1 MISITKWPC
10 VLVANQRSGSTAL
23 AINLAKQ
30 NDAIYYIEPF
40 EQRVGLT
47 SFMESLK
54 DSNKKWLVKC
64 MIDKIRPGHPYK
76 KLLDIPNIYKIRLF
90 RTNTVAQ
97 VASLYLSGITKMWFG
112 NQLPG
117 LNERHLIP
125 LDELSLLPLDNDL
138 MQHCASQITN
148 NNRFLRDADKFVF
161 DITCRY
167 ESLNLDNCD
176 WRKSE
181 LPDNYSKMLEFA
193 EMHLR
198 RAGHSLTFSL

>member
-1 MISITKWPC
+1 MISINKWPC

-23 AINLAKQ
+23 AIDLAKQ
-30 NDAIYYIEPF
+30 NDAKYYIEPF

-54 DSNKKWLVKC
+54 DSNKKWIVKC
-64 MIDKIRPGHPYK
+64 MIDKVHFGHPYK
-76 KLLDIPNIYKIRLF
+76 KLLENPDVYKIRLF
-90 RTNTVAQ
+90 RTDTVAQ
-97 VASLYLSGITKMWFG
+97 VASLYLSGITNMWFG

-117 LNERHLIP
+117 LKERHLIP
-125 LDELSLLPLDNDL
+125 LDELSILPLDYDL

-148 NNRFLRDADKFVF
+148 NNLFLRYAEKYRF

-181 LPDNYSKMLEFA
+181 LPNNYSKMLEFA
-193 EMHLR
+193 EMHLHK
-198 RAGHSLTFSL
+198 ANHSLTFTL